1 MAQQPPETS
10 GMGRPVSLSLVI
22 PCYNEEKT
30 LAACVERCLALREHG
45 IRLELLIVDDCS
57 TDNSLAV
64 ARGLGER
71 HAEVMV
77 LHHEKN
83 RGKGARCA
91 PVSLKPKANMS
102 AFRMRIWN
110 MSRWTI

>member
-45 IRLELLIVDDCS
+45 IRLELLIVDDCIHGQQPG
-57 TDNSLAV
+57 
-64 ARGLGER
+64 RGPRTGR
-71 HAEVMV
+71 ATCGSH
-77 LHHEKN
+77 
-83 RGKGARCA
+83 GAA
-91 PVSLKPKANMS
+91 P
-102 AFRMRIWN
+102 
-110 MSRWTI
+110 